1 MRVRL
6 KLNDERLEPEVLFR
20 GLPQKS
26 LWAPFSFSA
35 CVQTAVVWI
44 GVSYLHFL
52 STLPP
57 DSIFEVRR
65 DRVLDLSSEPLEY
78 HAPSAPRLAE
88 DGLAAD
94 GQAADRS
101 PATQSPR
108 SEVPRRPAES
118 GSGLQVTLPAPSL
131 PAREFRMPPVRVA
144 PMVAQT
150 LVQMDLPPT
159 MDLHQQLRVPSIV
172 MLASTPR
179 RTAPKTFVA
188 PPHRKSTMEVPSQVA
203 LEMRPP
209 ILDVRAGYAKT
220 PEVLSA
226 MSPRLPAPVGAVA
239 PVASNREPVETKPDA
254 ATVTGNAAAD
264 PSNIISLPDRPIP
277 AASAIVLPPL
287 NQVSGRDSAAGTAS
301 PLVPSGGEAFR
312 GKSGPGDAAVASNLQ
327 NTHLQNTQTS
337 GGAGS
342 APSHGGAG
350 GSAAANTSGNLPGG
364 HVPGADSGTDHAGN
378 SASGSPSSATKAGAG
393 SSGKNG
399 VASDTPGPTR
409 LIRPTNGAYEVAIV
423 QSSGVV
429 PGSSGLLKGKPVYSV
444 YIPVGTGKE
453 WILQYCVPPDDTRP
467 AARSQVVQ
475 LGSITPITA
484 PYAFS
489 IVGPA
494 IQFRMGARYAFIHGF
509 VNVSGR
515 FEHLAEASDQE
526 IENIGTVLESLG
538 QWEFR
543 PATKDGVPAMVEILL
558 CIPNA
563 A

>member
-1 MRVRL
+1 VRVRL
-6 KLNDERLEPEVLFR
+6 RWNEGQEQPDHLFR
-20 GLPQKS
+20 GIPEKG
-26 LWAPFSFSA
+26 LWAPFSFSM

-44 GVSYLHFL
+44 AVSYLHFL
-52 STLPP
+52 SMLPP

-65 DRVLDLSSEPLEY
+65 DRVLDLSSQPMEY
-78 HAPSAPRLAE
+78 HALPAPN
-88 DGLAAD
+88 LAAD
-94 GQAADRS
+94 HPAGPDTRS
-101 PATQSPR
+101 
-108 SEVPRRPAES
+108 RRAQPS
-118 GSGLQVTLPAPSL
+118 RPSQTGSGLRVNLPAPSL
-131 PAREFRMPPVRVA
+131 AAREFRMPLVQA
-144 PMVAQT
+144 AHAVAQT

-159 MDLHQQLRVPSIV
+159 VDLHQQLRVPAII

-179 RTAPKTFVA
+179 RVAPKPFVA
-188 PPHRKSTMEVPSQVA
+188 PPQRKSTMEVPSRVA
-203 LEMRPP
+203 LEVRPP
-209 ILDVRAGYAKT
+209 ILDIRAGYAKT
-220 PEVLSA
+220 PEVLKDLN
-226 MSPRLPAPVGAVA
+226 PRLPAPVGAVA
-239 PVASNREPVETKPDA
+239 PVASNREPVEPKPAA
-254 ATVTGNAAAD
+254 ATVTGNAAAE

-287 NQVSGRDSAAGTAS
+287 NQVSGRDSASGTAG
-301 PLVPSGGEAFR
+301 PLDPSGGEASS
-312 GKSGPGDAAVASNLQ
+312 GKAGPGDAAGSPKLQSTQRGGGNGSEPSHSGAGGNTASNASGSSPGS
-327 NTHLQNTQTS
+327 HLPGAGAGTGPTGNS
-337 GGAGS
+337 AGS
-342 APSHGGAG
+342 APG
-350 GSAAANTSGNLPGG
+350 
-364 HVPGADSGTDHAGN
+364 SGTN
-378 SASGSPSSATKAGAG
+378 AGAG
-393 SSGKNG
+393 SSGHG
-399 VASDTPGPTR
+399 ASATRAGGPTR
-409 LIRPTNGAYEVAIV
+409 LIRPQNGAYEVAIV
-423 QSSGVV
+423 QASGVV

-453 WILQYCVPPDDTRP
+453 WILQYCVPADDTRP

-509 VNVSGR
+509 VNASGR

-526 IENIGTVLESLG
+526 IENIGAVLESLG

>member
-1 MRVRL
+1 VRVRF
-6 KLNDERLEPEVLFR
+6 KWNDERLEPDLLFR
-20 GLPQKS
+20 SLPQKNI
-26 LWAPFSFSA
+26 WAPFSFSTL
-35 CVQTAVVWI
+35 VQTAVVWI

-52 STLPP
+52 TTLPP
-57 DSIFEVRR
+57 DSIFEVRK

-78 HAPSAPRLAE
+78 HAPAAPSLAE
-88 DGLAAD
+88 DGLKAD
-94 GQAADRS
+94 GLAADRPAAS
-101 PATQSPR
+101 AATQSPR
-108 SEVPRRPAES
+108 AEVPRQQPAES
-118 GSGLQVTLPAPSL
+118 GLQVPLPAPSL
-131 PAREFRMPPVRVA
+131 PARDFRMPPVRVA

-150 LVQMDLPPT
+150 LLQMDLPPT

-179 RTAPKTFVA
+179 RTAPKPFVA
-188 PPHRKSTMEVPSQVA
+188 PPHRKTTMEVPSQVA

-226 MSPRLPAPVGAVA
+226 MSPKLPAPVGAVA
-239 PVASNREPVETKPDA
+239 PVASNREPVEAKPDA
-254 ATVTGNAAAD
+254 ATVTGNAVAD

-277 AASAIVLPPL
+277 AASAMVLPPL
-287 NQVSGRDSAAGTAS
+287 NQVSGRDTAAGTAG
-301 PLVPSGGEAFR
+301 PMDPSGGEAFS
-312 GKSGPGDAAVASNLQ
+312 GKPGSGNPAGPSNLQ
-327 NTHLQNTQTS
+327 NTQT
-337 GGAGS
+337 GVGAGS
-342 APSHGGAG
+342 AAAHGGAG
-350 GSAAANTSGNLPGG
+350 ASTAANTSGNSPGG
-364 HVPGADSGTDHAGN
+364 HAPGADSGTDHAGN
-378 SASGSPSSATKAGAG
+378 SASGATGSGTKAGAG
-393 SSGKNG
+393 ASGKSG
-399 VASDTPGPTR
+399 VAGGTPGPTR

-423 QSSGVV
+423 QASGVV

-453 WILQYCVPPDDTRP
+453 WILQYCVPADYTRP